1 MLTRE
6 HPFFPKFEEL
16 MREAAQHTPVYDL
29 GTSKRFAK
37 EAGLVRP
44 LFDEK
49 AYFAGGYHPSKEY
62 GADSC
67 DFHCDIQDM
76 PQIAT
81 ASAGSVIC
89 LEVLEHV
96 EDPERA
102 AAELARI
109 LRPGGVLILGV
120 PFMGTYHGK
129 RPAPKNPVYDKQAQS
144 LVSDGSHS
152 GYGDYWRFTHEGLA
166 LLFAKAGFSRVDV
179 FPIDGALLTRLWF
192 LGLAGLLARMPWLMK
207 LVGRFDRPRLGR
219 STTLHF
225 MRGIR

>member
-16 MREAAQHTPVYDL
+16 MAEAARNTPVYDL

-37 EAGLVRP
+37 EAGLVRH
-44 LFDEK
+44 LFDE
-49 AYFAGGYHPSKEY
+49 ATYFAGGYDPSSEH
-62 GADSC
+62 GADNC

-109 LRPGGVLILGV
+109 LRPGGVLILAV
-120 PFMGTYHGK
+120 PFMGAYHGK
-129 RPAPKNPVYDKQAQS
+129 RPPAHNPVYERNAEG
-144 LVSDGSHS
+144 LRSDASHS

-166 LLFAKAGFSRVDV
+166 LRLSRAGFSRVDV
-179 FPIDGALLTRLWF
+179 FPIDGALLTRLWL
-192 LGLAGLLARMPWLMK
+192 LGLGPRLARTPFLMR
-207 LVGRFDRPRLGR
+207 LLGRFDRPRLGR

-225 MRGIR
+225 VRGIR